1 MNKVILCGRL
11 TKDPDVHTNGDSKNA
26 RYTIAVD
33 RPYKKDGGQDSDFV
47 SCVVFGKSADFA
59 EKYLQKGIKILIE
72 GRIQTGSYT
81 NKEGQKVYT
90 TDVVVD
96 RHEFVE
102 SKGQRTGQT
111 SAPPPM
117 QTAPQYNAPPVQPQY
132 QAQAPQM
139 PPQQQQYQAPPQQYQ
154 QPYQQ
159 QYQQQIPPQYQQQ
172 APQQVTGQE
181 QWMQIPQD
189 GAGEELP
196 FI

>member
-1 MNKVILCGRL
+1 MNKTILCGRL
-11 TKDPDVHTNGDSKNA
+11 TKDPDIYANGDSKTA
-26 RYTIAVD
+26 KYTIAVD
-33 RPYKKDGGQDSDFV
+33 RAYKKEGSQDSDFI
-47 SCVVFGKSADFA
+47 SCVVFGKGADFA
-59 EKYLQKGIKILIE
+59 EKYLQKGTKILIE

-132 QAQAPQM
+132 QAPPQAPVQ
-139 PPQQQQYQAPPQQYQ
+139 PQYAPQ
-154 QPYQQ
+154 QPYP
-159 QYQQQIPPQYQQQ
+159 QYQQQQVPPQYQQ
-172 APQQVTGQE
+172 PQQNVAQ
-181 QWMQIPQD
+181 QPWMQIPPESND
-189 GAGEELP
+189 DIP

>member
-33 RPYKKDGGQDSDFV
+33 RPYKKEGGQDSDFV

-117 QTAPQYNAPPVQPQY
+117 QSAPVPQYN
-132 QAQAPQM
+132 APQM
-139 PPQQQQYQAPPQQYQ
+139 PPQQPQYQAPPQQYQ

-159 QYQQQIPPQYQQQ
+159 QYQQQMPPQYQQQ